1 MTIIL
6 SPKRKPI
13 VCFVLFFFLFQE
25 TSALSVAMETAQQK
39 LCETKAELNSLTAHL
54 EEERTKSSKM

>member
-1 MTIIL
+1 MTILL

-13 VCFVLFFFLFQE
+13 VCFVFFFLFQE
-25 TSALSVAMETAQQK
+25 TSALSVAMQTAQQQ